1 MLVVIWLGD
10 CSEEVN
16 LTSVSAWLPS
26 QAELGLANDDAF
38 VVAGRV
44 GQEAIV

>member
-1 MLVVIWLGD
+1 MEILLGD
-10 CSEEVN
+10 GSEEGN
-16 LTSVSAWLPS
+16 LTPSVSGWWPS
-26 QAELGLANDDAF
+26 HAQLGLAAGDAF

>member
-1 MLVVIWLGD
+1 MAILLGD
-10 CSEEVN
+10 GSEEGN
-16 LTSVSAWLPS
+16 LTSSVSGWWPS
-26 QAELGLANDDAF
+26 QAELGLAAGDAF

>member
-1 MLVVIWLGD
+1 MVILLGD
-10 CSEEVN
+10 YSEEGH
-16 LTSVSAWLPS
+16 LTLSVSGWWPS
-26 QAELGLANDDAF
+26 QAELGLATGDAF